1 MRVVL
6 SFLLGIFI
14 VAPLAAQEKPRLF
27 IAESGAWRQHE
38 EGDGGGS
45 KLEPE
50 IRTVEIAA
58 NFSRSCDSVTI
69 TADDKVANY
78 IAEFSRRVK
87 SVPVAGIAVSR
98 TDVNIFRLNADL
110 VGGSSKST
118 VGAVVKAACDL
129 IKKDW
134 PTAPHAIAPRPPHD
148 ARPAGRTT
156 ALEE

>member
-1 MRVVL
+1 MIRASKGWFMRAVL
-6 SFLLGIFI
+6 SFLLGIVI
-14 VAPLAAQEKPRLF
+14 AAPLAAQGKPRLF
-27 IAESGAWRQHE
+27 IAASAAWRQHD
-38 EGDGGGS
+38 EGAGSGS

-58 NFSRSCDSVTI
+58 NFSRSRGSVTI

-87 SVPVAGIAVSR
+87 AVPVAGIAVSR

-118 VGAVVKAACDL
+118 LGAAVR
-129 IKKDW
+129 
-134 PTAPHAIAPRPPHD
+134 APA
-148 ARPAGRTT
+148 T
-156 ALEE
+156 

>member
-14 VAPLAAQEKPRLF
+14 AAPLAAQEKPRLF
-27 IAESGAWRQHE
+27 IAESGAWRQHD
-38 EGDGGGS
+38 EGSGS

-58 NFSRSCDSVTI
+58 NFSRSCGSVKV
-69 TADDKVANY
+69 TADDKEANY

-98 TDVNIFRLNADL
+98 TDVNIFRLNAEL

-118 VGAVVKAACDL
+118 VGAAVKAACDL

-134 PTAPHAIAPRPPHD
+134 PTAPHAIAPRPPHN
-148 ARPAGRTT
+148 AHPAARTT
-156 ALEE
+156 ALEQ